1 MLADIVA
8 DKFLATVY
16 YSFSICSRD
25 NSAKAKQFINVNVL
39 LSSRKRAGDPL
50 TSSDYLPLFPSQ
62 IHPSGGSRDDSF
74 APIDFF
80 LRCCHATIHDSSQRP
95 RGLKFIL
102 PAQHGY
108 IARSDF
114 LRRRLIDSD
123 LVEEVQTFYQP
134 RQYVSAL
141 SMEHLA
147 WSGLH
152 HILAHAVGGLF
163 AKESPE
169 KCVMSIL
176 ADLDMEMDNKLSF
189 TWLLDRPIPSRVI
202 AFFDNRDRASTE
214 HMYQAAKALGI
225 GMIVLKGGP
234 EHWLD
239 SVEYSS
245 LRIATIHIDMTLD
258 EELPL
263 RIVETIS
270 SRGIRID
277 GLISDL
283 DGFSLPVAKAAA
295 FLGLPC
301 ESVKAL
307 DICDDKY
314 KQRMISGDSTK
325 QVHRGDDAKAMVNG
339 DLEYPIIVKPSYGMA
354 SEGVS
359 KVLNEVELDQA
370 VGRVFD
376 SQYDHISHALAIN
389 VEEYCHGPEL
399 DANFVLLDG
408 KVLFVEVADDF
419 PKAGDN
425 TDGDA
430 RSANFKETAMA
441 YPSGLSE
448 EEINLVK
455 TSLHQKLLDIG
466 LRTGVYHVEAR
477 VGNSSKQYGRSDDG
491 LLDLIDLPGDMRPQ
505 KEPNVVLMEV
515 NPRLPGAMCLAA
527 VRSTYGVDY
536 TALHL
541 LLSVRDDERAKALS
555 LPFASGPQNWSETV
569 FILGDKGGTFASE
582 DVYSNLKKTRP
593 ELARSVSD
601 SHTYYTRGQ
610 MVPPPTADSQPWI
623 AWLLVF
629 SPVSRKDLLEKARR
643 VQEAA
648 EYTID

>member
-1 MLADIVA
+1 MADN
-8 DKFLATVY
+8 FLATVY

-25 NSAKAKQFINVNVL
+25 NSAKAKQFTTVNVL
-39 LSSRKRAGDPL
+39 LSSRKAAEGPI
-50 TSSDYLPLFPSQ
+50 TSSDSLPPAASQ
-62 IHPSGGSRDDSF
+62 LQSFGSSSDDSF

-80 LRCCHATIHDSSQRP
+80 LRCCHASIHDSSGGP

-102 PAQHGY
+102 PSQHGY

-114 LRRRLIDSD
+114 LRQRLLDSD
-123 LVEEVQTFYQP
+123 LVEEVQTFCQP

-141 SMEHLA
+141 STEHLA
-147 WSGLH
+147 WSGMNQ
-152 HILAHAVGGLF
+152 ILAHAVGGFF
-163 AKESPE
+163 AKQRPD
-169 KCVMSIL
+169 KCATSIL

-189 TWLLDRPIPSRVI
+189 QWLLDRPIPRRVI

-214 HMYQAAKALGI
+214 HIYRAAKALGI
-225 GMIVLKGGP
+225 DMIVLKGGP

-245 LRIATIHIDMTLD
+245 LRIQIIQLDMTLD

-263 RIVETIS
+263 RIVQSIS
-270 SRGIRID
+270 GCGIPID
-277 GLISDL
+277 GLLSDL
-283 DGFSLPVAKAAA
+283 DGFSLAVAKAAA
-295 FLGLPC
+295 FLRLPC
-301 ESVKAL
+301 ESLKAL
-307 DICDDKY
+307 DICGDKY
-314 KQRMISGDSTK
+314 KQRTISGDPTK

-339 DLEYPIIVKPSYGMA
+339 DLEYPMVVKPSYGMN

-359 KVLNEVELDQA
+359 KVLNEAELDQA

-376 SQYDHISHALAIN
+376 SKYDHLSNTVAIN
-389 VEEYCHGPEL
+389 VEEYCDGPEL
-399 DANFVLLDG
+399 DVNFVLLDG
-408 KVLFVEVADDF
+408 KILFAEVADDF
-419 PKAGDN
+419 PKAGDD
-425 TDGDA
+425 TDGEA
-430 RSANFKETAMA
+430 TSASFKETAMV

-455 TSLHQKLLDIG
+455 SSLHQSMLDIG

-477 VGNSSKQYGRSDDG
+477 VGNSSKQYRRADDG
-491 LLDLIDLPGDMRPQ
+491 LLDLTDLPANSPQ
-505 KEPNVVLMEV
+505 LKEPNVVLMEV

-527 VRSTYGVDY
+527 VRSTYGIDY

-555 LPFASGPQNWSETV
+555 LPFASGPQNGSETV

-582 DVYSNLKKTRP
+582 NVYSNLKKDRP
-593 ELARSVSD
+593 ELARYVSD

-610 MVPPPTADSQPWI
+610 VVPPPTADSQPWI

-629 SPVSRKDLLEKARR
+629 SRVSRKDLLEKAKQ

-648 EYTID
+648 KYTIE

>member
-1 MLADIVA
+1 MADN
-8 DKFLATVY
+8 FLATVY

-25 NSAKAKQFINVNVL
+25 NSAKAKQFTTVNVL
-39 LSSRKRAGDPL
+39 LSSRKVAEGPI
-50 TSSDYLPLFPSQ
+50 TSSDSLPPAASQ
-62 IHPSGGSRDDSF
+62 LRSFGSSSDDSF

-80 LRCCHATIHDSSQRP
+80 LRCCHASIHDSSGGP

-102 PAQHGY
+102 PSQHGY

-114 LRRRLIDSD
+114 LRQRLLDSD
-123 LVEEVQTFYQP
+123 LVEKVQTFCQP
-134 RQYVSAL
+134 RQCVSAL
-141 SMEHLA
+141 STEHLA
-147 WSGLH
+147 WSGMNQ
-152 HILAHAVGGLF
+152 ILAHAVGGLY
-163 AKESPE
+163 AKQRPD
-169 KCVMSIL
+169 KCATSIL
-176 ADLDMEMDNKLSF
+176 ADLDMEMHDKLLF
-189 TWLLDRPIPSRVI
+189 PWLLDRPIPRRVI

-214 HMYQAAKALGI
+214 HMYRAAKALGI
-225 GMIVLKGGP
+225 DMIVLKGGP
-234 EHWLD
+234 NHWLD

-245 LRIATIHIDMTLD
+245 LRIETIQLDMTLD

-270 SRGIRID
+270 SRGIPID
-277 GLISDL
+277 GLVSDL
-283 DGFSLPVAKAAA
+283 DGFSVPVAKAAA

-301 ESVKAL
+301 ENLKAL
-307 DICDDKY
+307 DICGDKY
-314 KQRMISGDSTK
+314 KQRMISGDPTR

-339 DLEYPIIVKPSYGMA
+339 DLEYPMVVKPSYGMG

-359 KVLNEVELDQA
+359 KVLDEVELDQA

-376 SQYDHISHALAIN
+376 SQYDHLSNTVAIN
-389 VEEYCHGPEL
+389 VEEYCDGPEL
-399 DANFVLLDG
+399 DVNFVLLDG
-408 KVLFVEVADDF
+408 KVLFAEVADDF

-430 RSANFKETAMA
+430 TSANFKETAMV
-441 YPSGLSE
+441 YPSALAE
-448 EEINLVK
+448 EEIDLVK
-455 TSLHQKLLDIG
+455 SSLHQKLLDIG

-477 VGNSSKQYGRSDDG
+477 VGNSSKQYRRSDDG
-491 LLDLIDLPGDMRPQ
+491 LLDLMDPPGYLPSP
-505 KEPNVVLMEV
+505 KKPNVVLMEV

-527 VRSTYGVDY
+527 ARSTYGIDY

-582 DVYSNLKKTRP
+582 DVYSNLKKDHP
-593 ELARSVSD
+593 DLARYLSD

-610 MVPPPTADSQPWI
+610 VVPPPTADSQPWI

-629 SPVSRKDLLEKARR
+629 SRVSRKDLLEKAK
-643 VQEAA
+643 QIHEAA
-648 EYTID
+648 EYAID